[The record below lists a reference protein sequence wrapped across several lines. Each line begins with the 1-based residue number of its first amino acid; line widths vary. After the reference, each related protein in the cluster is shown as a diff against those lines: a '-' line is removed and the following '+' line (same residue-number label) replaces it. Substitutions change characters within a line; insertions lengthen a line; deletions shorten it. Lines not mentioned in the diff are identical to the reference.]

1 MLEPL
6 SLLRVVIVDDGL
18 DGEHLDLLLVFY
30 ALIVEVALDLGLAV
44 VFPIE
49 ERFEC
54 ELHDKLNELPL

>member
-1 MLEPL
+1 M
-6 SLLRVVIVDDGL
+6 DDGL

-44 VFPIE
+44 VFLIE